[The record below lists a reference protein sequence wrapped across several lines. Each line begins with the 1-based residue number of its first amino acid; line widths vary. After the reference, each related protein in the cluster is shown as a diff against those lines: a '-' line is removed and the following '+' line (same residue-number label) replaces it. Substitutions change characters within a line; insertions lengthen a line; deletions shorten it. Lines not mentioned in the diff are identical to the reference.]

1 MASLSVNSE
10 INSEKYNHDFRT
22 SIQKLLLIYLILS
35 LIYALPH
42 NNCLV
47 ISNLALKVNNRS
59 E

>member
-1 MASLSVNSE
+1 MAELSVNSE